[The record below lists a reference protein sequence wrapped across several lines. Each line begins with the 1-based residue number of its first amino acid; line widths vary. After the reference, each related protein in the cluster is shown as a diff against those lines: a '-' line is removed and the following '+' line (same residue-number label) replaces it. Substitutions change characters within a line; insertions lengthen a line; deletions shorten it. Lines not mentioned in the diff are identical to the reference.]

1 MKPHLSTLFLKKIQ
15 KIIFAEKTGILG
27 GKGGSFQEKRSFKMN
42 DLGADYEARTR
53 YLHLGKVALYQM
65 S

>member
-1 MKPHLSTLFLKKIQ
+1 MKPHLSTLFSKKFKFFEI
-15 KIIFAEKTGILG
+15 AEKSYFSVGNWG
-27 GKGGSFQEKRSFKMN
+27 AFQEKRSFKTN

>member
-1 MKPHLSTLFLKKIQ
+1 MKPHLSTLFLKKNKFFIN
-15 KIIFAEKTGILG
+15 AEKTVFWQGTRVP
-27 GKGGSFQEKRSFKMN
+27 FQEKRSFEMN